1 MSMED
6 DDMSDQEV
14 VSFNGTDC
22 MPDIYSLLFFSG
34 TFKPFSCYLLA

>member
-14 VSFNGTDC
+14 VSFINF
-22 MPDIYSLLFFSG
+22 IYSSLFLILNEIIHMGS
-34 TFKPFSCYLLA
+34 